1 MLSKGV
7 ELVRKTIYLDTN
19 ILSRIPDLKLS
30 EESAL
35 AYEKLSQ
42 RDDIEFVTSAKT
54 QQEINMTPNKSQAS
68 VLNFL
73 YSLFRKTPMRVSEYS
88 GVYGDAPFGCTT
100 FGGGWTDPL
109 FRQLKDIFEKD
120 DAEHIFQ
127 ATKSK
132 CNYFLTLDKKS
143 ILNRVNSK
151 LDKLNEICP
160 NLVFT
165 SPELILDELEN

>member
-1 MLSKGV
+1 MRH
-7 ELVRKTIYLDTN
+7 LV
-19 ILSRIPDLKLS
+19 
-30 EESAL
+30 A
-35 AYEKLSQ
+35 Q
-42 RDDIEFVTSAKT
+42 R
-54 QQEINMTPNKSQAS
+54 
-68 VLNFL
+68 L
-73 YSLFRKTPMRVSEYS
+73 
-88 GVYGDAPFGCTT
+88 
-100 FGGGWTDPL
+100 GGWTDPL

-143 ILNRVNSK
+143 MLNRVNSK